1 MKSSLPKKGKVLVGS
16 IAERKIDKPRSIMDH
31 LEELRNRIIISLVL
45 IIVCMGLGYSL
56 IPQVMPIISE
66 PIGKLYFMSP
76 TEAFWVQLKIAFF
89 IGLYFSLPFI
99 FYQIWKFIEL
109 GLKQHEKRLVLPL
122 SFSSFLLFTG
132 GAGFCYMVVIPV
144 AIKFLLSYGS
154 DLLVPL
160 ISVSKYVSFLGC
172 MLFAFG
178 STFQLPLVM
187 MFLARM
193 GLVNSKLLKKFRRF
207 AIVGS
212 FIVAAILTPTP
223 DMVNQTFLA
232 LPIII
237 LYEISIWLVQW
248 FKPVKPQDK
257 KEYPYEN

>member
-1 MKSSLPKKGKVLVGS
+1 MGNLAGK
-16 IAERKIDKPRSIMDH
+16 ADKPLSIMYH
-31 LEELRNRIIISLVL
+31 LL
-45 IIVCMGLGYSL
+45 IIVCMSLGYSL
-56 IPQVMPIISE
+56 IPKVMPIISE

-76 TEAFWVQLKIAFF
+76 TEAFWVQLKVAFF

-99 FYQIWKFIEL
+99 FYQAWKFIEL
-109 GLKQHEKRLVLPL
+109 GLKKYEKRLVLPL
-122 SFSSFLLFTG
+122 SFCSFLLFTG
-132 GAGFCYMVVIPV
+132 GAGFCYFVVIPV

-154 DLLVPL
+154 PLLVPL
-160 ISVSKYVSFLGC
+160 ISVSKYVSFLGG

-178 STFQLPLVM
+178 ITFQLPLVM

-193 GLVNSKLLKKFRRF
+193 GIVNSQILKNARRF

-212 FIVAAILTPTP
+212 FIVGAILTPTP

-237 LYEISIWLVQW
+237 LYELSIWLVKL
-248 FKPVKPQDK
+248 FKLK
-257 KEYPYEN
+257 KVEEEKEDPYEKQG